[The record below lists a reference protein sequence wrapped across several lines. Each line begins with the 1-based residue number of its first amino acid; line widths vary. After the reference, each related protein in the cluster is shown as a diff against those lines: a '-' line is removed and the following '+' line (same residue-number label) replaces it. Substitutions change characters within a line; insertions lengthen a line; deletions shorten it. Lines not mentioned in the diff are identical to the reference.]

1 LVRKSRGSGRD
12 FRFFAAVN
20 DYLPFAIYN
29 SKGKMV
35 YIEKIKVKQGIN
47 NFIGIIKLGRKPETL
62 ILDPYNELLDKD
74 WLIKKITIKKTI

>member
-1 LVRKSRGSGRD
+1 
-12 FRFFAAVN
+12 
-20 DYLPFAIYN
+20 
-29 SKGKMV
+29 MV

-47 NFIGIIKLGRKPETL
+47 NFIIKLGRKPETL

>member
-1 LVRKSRGSGRD
+1 
-12 FRFFAAVN
+12 
-20 DYLPFAIYN
+20 
-29 SKGKMV
+29 MV